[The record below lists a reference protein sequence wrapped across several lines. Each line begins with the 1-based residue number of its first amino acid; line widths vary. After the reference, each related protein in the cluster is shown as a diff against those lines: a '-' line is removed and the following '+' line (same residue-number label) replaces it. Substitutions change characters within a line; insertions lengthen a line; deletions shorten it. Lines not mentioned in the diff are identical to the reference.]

1 MIYPFCFVY
10 NFYMTN
16 RLNINKI
23 LIIEAIVW
31 FSILCLVLTGIRIH
45 NYKEHK
51 ATKQY
56 QLFLSD
62 VDGLIIGSPVKY
74 MGVQVGYVNYVKI
87 VGNEVYIK
95 FILHNKDAKLPK
107 GVVANVEF
115 SGMGGTK
122 SLELYPPT
130 EKDLLTE
137 KIINIKDTFRLSHT
151 VDLLDNM
158 MSKLALI
165 GGKFSYFMKQVTP
178 MAESID
184 REGIVEFSK
193 NLEKTTKEL
202 KKLSEGA
209 KK

>member
-1 MIYPFCFVY
+1 MA
-10 NFYMTN
+10 N

-51 ATKQY
+51 NLKQY
-56 QLFLSD
+56 QLFISD

-95 FILHNKDAKLPK
+95 FILHDNNTQLPK
-107 GVVANVEF
+107 GVIANVEF

-130 EKDLLTE
+130 EKALLTD

-178 MAESID
+178 MVEMID
-184 REGIVEFSK
+184 QEGMVEFSK
-193 NLEKTTKEL
+193 NLERTTKDL
-202 KKLSEGA
+202 KKISKGA
-209 KK
+209 KNE

>member
-1 MIYPFCFVY
+1 
-10 NFYMTN
+10 MTN
-16 RLNINKI
+16 RVNINKI
-23 LIIEAIVW
+23 LIIEFFIW
-31 FSILCLVLTGIRIH
+31 FAILCLVLIGIRVH

-56 QLFLSD
+56 QLFISD
-62 VDGLIIGSPVKY
+62 ADGLIIGSPVKY
-74 MGVQVGYVNYVKI
+74 MGVQVGYVSYVKI

-95 FILHNKDAKLPK
+95 FVLHDKEARLPK
-107 GVVANVEF
+107 GVVANLEF

-130 EKDLLTE
+130 EKDLLTG

-178 MAESID
+178 LVEMVD
-184 REGIVEFSK
+184 QEGMVEFSK
-193 NLEKTTKEL
+193 NLERTTKDL
-202 KKLSEGA
+202 KKISKGVGNE
-209 KK
+209 